1 MQLLQ
6 FESPLY
12 SMSLKPWFDKV
23 IAKIKWCSFLTH
35 MVVSASMFKQCSYV
49 FYAMNWLQFTSI

>member
-23 IAKIKWCSFLTH
+23 IAKNKMVQFFDSHGSISFN
-35 MVVSASMFKQCSYV
+35 V
-49 FYAMNWLQFTSI
+49 